1 MAKWKEDTDPF
12 TDKVHFCDKC
22 GQQSALP
29 MPVHVCKHVRNDT
42 QDYNFCC
49 RECHDEFYM
58 NRMRNL
64 GL

>member
-1 MAKWKEDTDPF
+1 MAKWKVWETPDPK
-12 TDKVHFCDKC
+12 KVHFCDKC
-22 GQQSALP
+22 GQQSTVP
-29 MPVHVCKHVRNDT
+29 MPVVVCKHVRNDT
-42 QDYNFCC
+42 QDYKFCS

>member
-1 MAKWKEDTDPF
+1 MAKWKEDADPF

-22 GQQSALP
+22 GQRSVLP
-29 MPVHVCKHVRNDT
+29 MPVRVSKHTRGDT
-42 QDYNFCC
+42 QDYNFCS
-49 RECHDEFYM
+49 RECHNEFYM

>member
-1 MAKWKEDTDPF
+1 MAKKVSEPF
-12 TDKVHFCDKC
+12 TDKVHYCDKC
-22 GQQSALP
+22 GQRSALP
-29 MPVHVCKHVRNDT
+29 MPVNVCKHVRNDT